1 MSTGKEGMI
10 PGGEADT
17 APRFDLDGAL
27 QVLEGRLPWRPEI
40 FLVLGSGLGG
50 MADGLDD
57 PTIVPF
63 QDLPG
68 FPGAGVEGHQGR
80 YLAAEVEGRRVLMQA
95 GRFHFYEGY
104 DPELVTAPVR
114 LAGELGV
121 RAVVLTNAA
130 GGINRRF
137 APGDLMLLD
146 DHINLQWRSPLAGP
160 VAEGEERFPDMS
172 SPYDPDLQELA
183 LRTAGKLGISLKRGV
198 YVAVPGPSYETPA
211 EIRMLGR
218 LGGDAVGM
226 STVPEVIAARARG
239 TPVMAISLIT
249 NMAAGMSLEPL
260 SHEEVL
266 EEGRKAGSRME
277 RLMRGVIS
285 EMA

>member
-1 MSTGKEGMI
+1 MSKPDDRTR
-10 PGGEADT
+10 PGGEAA
-17 APRFDLDGAL
+17 APHFELGAAL
-27 QVLEGRLPWRPEI
+27 EVLESRLPWRPEI

-50 MADGLDD
+50 MAEGLDD
-57 PTIVPF
+57 PAIIPF
-63 QDLPG
+63 PDLPG

-104 DPELVTAPVR
+104 GSGLVTAPVR

-121 RAVVLTNAA
+121 GAVILTNAA

-146 DHINLQWRSPLAGP
+146 DHLNLQWRSPLAGP
-160 VAEGEERFPDMS
+160 AVEGEERFPDMS
-172 SPYDPDLQELA
+172 RPYDPDLQDLA

-226 STVPEVIAARARG
+226 STVPEVIAAGARG
-239 TPVMAISLIT
+239 TPVMAVSLIT
-249 NMAAGMSLEPL
+249 NMAAGMSLKPL

-277 RLMRGVIS
+277 RLIRGIIS
-285 EMA
+285 GMG